1 MNAKR
6 WRINSRSVVSEIID
20 GELIVMD
27 SANGKYFSST
37 GVGPVVWLCIER
49 GMTNVEIHQVVAA
62 RCSVEV
68 KAVASDIDEFITK
81 LSLGGLCLE
90 TDFEPPTIESVAC
103 DRLFYS
109 RPELSEYTDMQDL
122 LLLDPIHEVSEEGWP
137 VKPHEN

>member
-62 RCSVEV
+62 RCGVEV

-81 LSLGGLCLE
+81 LSLSDGC
-90 TDFEPPTIESVAC
+90 
-103 DRLFYS
+103 
-109 RPELSEYTDMQDL
+109 
-122 LLLDPIHEVSEEGWP
+122 
-137 VKPHEN
+137 